1 MKNNFAWF
9 LLILLLLS
17 LSLADVSVP
26 TPNAFDIV
34 GPYTHTG
41 LACIKAMGYD
51 LVIVRAY
58 SLRSGG

>member
-1 MKNNFAWF
+1 MKSNFAWF
-9 LLILLLLS
+9 LLILLLVS
-17 LSLADVSVP
+17 PSLA
-26 TPNAFDIV
+26 TAAPNGFDIV

-51 LVIVRAY
+51 LIIVRAY